1 MKDQAKLCQKPC
13 DEDFSECRV
22 KNGCAEDVT
31 NIDCLRECTAVYD
44 ECTMHCPC
52 KIGGE
57 CEAGC
62 PCPNFEC
69 ATLVPETT
77 TSPDLG
83 DGGSAC
89 SILLNVILAVF
100 AFLLVE

>member
-1 MKDQAKLCQKPC
+1 MKDQAELCQKPC

-69 ATLVPETT
+69 
-77 TSPDLG
+77 DLG

-100 AFLLVE
+100 AFFLVE